1 MPDRLML
8 HDLKPAPGSR
18 KNRIRVGRGG
28 SGRRGRKAG
37 RGTKGLNARNKLRP
51 GFEGGQLP
59 FVKRMPHQ
67 RGFRNPFRVEYQVV
81 NVADLE
87 RFDDGAVVTPEAL
100 IARGLVRNLKTPV
113 KILGTGELTKALE
126 VSANKFSDSAKQK
139 IEAAKGKVE
148 VIGAATAGPA
158 E

>member
-1 MPDRLML
+1 MREHELKRPAIG
-8 HDLKPAPGSR
+8 KPAKR
-18 KNRIRVGRGG
+18 LGRGLG
-28 SGRRGRKAG
+28 SGKGTYAGKGSKGQKARAG
-37 RGTKGLNARNKLRP
+37 VRIRP

-113 KILGTGELTKALE
+113 KILGTGEITKALE

>member
-1 MPDRLML
+1 MREHELKRPAIA
-8 HDLKPAPGSR
+8 KPAKR
-18 KNRIRVGRGG
+18 LGRGVG
-28 SGRRGRKAG
+28 SGKGTFAGKGSKGQKARSG
-37 RGTKGLNARNKLRP
+37 VRIRP

-59 FVKRMPHQ
+59 FVKRMPHH

-81 NVADLE
+81 NVASLE

-100 IARGLVRNLKTPV
+100 LARGLVRTLKTPV
-113 KILGTGELTKALE
+113 KILGNGDLTKALE

-148 VIGAATAGPA
+148 VIGAAATGPA